1 VAHVASDN
9 SADDVRTLLR
19 LLLRGV
25 LRIFFRRTE
34 VSGAERVPQ
43 AGPVIFVLNHPNGLI
58 DPTFLLCLAPRR
70 VSFLAKAPLFHM
82 PIIGAIARA
91 FEAIPV
97 HRRQDTGAD
106 LQKNAETFETAR
118 AVLVRGGTIAVFP
131 EGASHSDP
139 KLRPLKTG
147 TARIALGAA
156 AALPPNLILQIV
168 PVGLYY
174 RAKQTFRSVALLH
187 FGTPFSVERIALA
200 PGAEPPGEPVRALT
214 ARLEAA
220 LRTVTLEAEEVD
232 AHALI
237 ARAQHIFSAAD
248 DAPERPPSLAEEF
261 EVRRRLLAGYDV
273 ARRHWPE
280 RAARLQARLERY
292 EAALDAAGLDVR
304 HLAPRSYAWRRAATY
319 ALKSVLFLTLG
330 LPAALIG
337 GLVHYPA
344 YRVVGWVATGMT
356 KDAAD
361 TLATV
366 KLLSAMLLFPLTWT
380 AVVVAVWLW
389 RGAWAAA
396 LVAPILPLTGY
407 VALHFAERFDRV
419 VGATRALAILL
430 FRRRA
435 FLRLTAERHDIRRQ
449 ILDLGREVDGLLA

>member
-1 VAHVASDN
+1 MAHGAR
-9 SADDVRTLLR
+9 ADPTVTVRTLLR

-25 LRIFFRRTE
+25 LRIFFRRIE
-34 VSGAERVPQ
+34 VTGAERVPRT
-43 AGPVIFVLNHPNGLI
+43 GPVIFVLNHPNGLI
-58 DPTFLLCLAPRR
+58 DPAFLLCLAPRR
-70 VSFLAKAPLFHM
+70 VSFLAKAPLFQW

-97 HRRQDTGAD
+97 HRRQDEGSD
-106 LQKNAETFETAR
+106 LKKNAETFETAR

-156 AALPPNLILQIV
+156 AALPPNLILEIV

-187 FGTPFSVERIALA
+187 FGTPFSVERIALG
-200 PGAEPPGEPVRALT
+200 PGAEPPPEPVHALT
-214 ARLEAA
+214 AQLEAA
-220 LRTVTLEAEEVD
+220 LRAVTLEAEEVN

-237 ARAQHIFSAAD
+237 ARAQHILSTAD

-261 EVRRRLLAGYDV
+261 DVRQRLLVGYDV
-273 ARRHWPE
+273 ARRHWPD
-280 RAARLQARLERY
+280 RVARLQARLERY
-292 EAALDAAGLDVR
+292 DASLSAAGLDST
-304 HLAPRSYAWRRAATY
+304 HLAPRTYVWGRVATY
-319 ALKSVLFLTLG
+319 AVKSLLFLAFG
-330 LPAALIG
+330 LPAALLGVAIN
-337 GLVHYPA
+337 YPA
-344 YRVVGWVATGMT
+344 YRITGWVATGVT
-356 KDAAD
+356 KEKDDA
-361 TLATV
+361 LATV
-366 KLLSAMLLFPLTWT
+366 KLLSAMLLYPLTWT
-380 AVVVAVWLW
+380 AVLVAVWLW
-389 RGAWAAA
+389 KGLWAAA
-396 LVAPILPLTGY
+396 VVAPILPLTGY
-407 VALHFAERFDRV
+407 VALQFAERFDRV